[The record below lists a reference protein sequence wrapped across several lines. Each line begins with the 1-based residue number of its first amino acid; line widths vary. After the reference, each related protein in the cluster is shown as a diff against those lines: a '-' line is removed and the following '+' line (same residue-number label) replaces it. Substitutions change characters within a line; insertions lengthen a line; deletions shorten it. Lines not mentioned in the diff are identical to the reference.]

1 MSDDVQAPAVAG
13 PSAGVTGVRAIQW
26 VDDALRECLPPGVP
40 PSYRS
45 ISAARF
51 TKASKRAAEADVTMF
66 DGQAGRVRVWEISG
80 LRAHHWVSTGDSPL
94 SFEGNRW
101 RRIDPMTLEPL
112 PDQPDLFAA

>member
-1 MSDDVQAPAVAG
+1 MSVDVHAPAVAG
-13 PSAGVTGVRAIQW
+13 SPGRVTGVRAMQW
-26 VDDALRECLPPGVP
+26 VDEALRECLPPGVP

-51 TKASKRAAEADVTMF
+51 TRASKRAAEADVMMF
-66 DGQAGRVRVWEISG
+66 DGQAGRVRVWETGG

-101 RRIDPMTLEPL
+101 RRVDPMTLKPL